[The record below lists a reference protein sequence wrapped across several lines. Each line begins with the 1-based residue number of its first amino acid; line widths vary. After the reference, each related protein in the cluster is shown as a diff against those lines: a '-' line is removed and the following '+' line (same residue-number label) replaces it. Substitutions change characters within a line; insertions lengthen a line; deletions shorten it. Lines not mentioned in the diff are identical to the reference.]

1 MSLSLYNKKRNFSE
15 TPEPAGKEKGAK
27 NTLVFVVQKHDAS
40 SLHYDFRLQM
50 EGVLKSWA
58 VPKGPSLK
66 PADKRLA
73 MLVEDHPFD
82 YRKFEGTIPEGNY
95 GAGTVIVWDEGTY
108 ELLDGEGLS
117 VKEQE
122 AKLLQDLE
130 KGSLKIKLAGK
141 KLNGAFALFQV
152 KRDAT
157 GKQWLLVKKG
167 DEWATDD
174 DITAQDASVLS
185 GKTIAQMAEQ
195 HGITPKHP
203 EGPSKTKGSKK
214 TTAAKAAAPK
224 KAPTKTAQKSSKK
237 TSAKSSADAYGPLA
251 VQANMPRLIKPML
264 ATLVDKPFS
273 SKDWLYEIKWDGY
286 RALAYADSK
295 KVELVSRNQKPFT
308 NKYET
313 VKEALQSVNI
323 QAVLDGE
330 IVAVDE
336 KGLANFQLLQNW
348 QNNGAAVQ
356 FFVFDLLWLNGYDV
370 THLPLLERK
379 RLLKDLVPANH
390 DILKY
395 SDHVVE
401 KGDDFFAVAL
411 DQGLEGIMAKKSDS
425 IYLPDKRTEDWLKV
439 KVVRRQEVII
449 CGFTQPRNTRKY
461 FGALLLGVYSDGE
474 LIYVGHTGS
483 GFNTKSLGAIYN
495 KLQKLVIDKC
505 PFKKCPKGNMPVT
518 WIKPQLVCEIKFTEW
533 TKETIA
539 RHPIFMGLRSDK
551 KAKDVIIEKET
562 AMAKVVKG
570 EKEKTTA
577 KKEASP
583 KKSAAKKEAAAKRAP
598 APKKSAAKKT
608 KGKANISTSNLQLD
622 WKAEKD
628 QTVNIDGQ
636 ELKLTNLNKL
646 YWKKEGISKGDMI
659 NYYLQVAPYMLPY
672 LMDRPHSLNRHPNGV
687 GSPNFY
693 QKNVEGK
700 VPDWVQTHEDFSE
713 STNVAVQYFV
723 CDSEAALIYMANLG
737 CIEINPWHSRTASVA
752 QPDWCL
758 IDLDPDKKN
767 TYDQV
772 VETALVI
779 KQILDAIGAESY
791 PKTSGSTGMH
801 IYIPLGAQYSYDQSK
816 QLAELVV
823 NLAQKELPKLT
834 SVERNPQKRKGKIY
848 LDFLQNKETQT
859 AAAPY
864 SLRPKPGA
872 PVSAPLHWSEVKKGL
887 TAHTYTIHNI
897 FDRLRAEGDLFGP
910 VLGKGINLK
919 KVLQQLETLIA

>member
-1 MSLSLYNKKRNFSE
+1 MSLSLYNKKRNFSQ
-15 TPEPAGKEKGAK
+15 TPEPAGKETKKA
-27 NTLVFVVQKHDAS
+27 NALVFVVQKHDAS

-58 VPKGPSLK
+58 VPKGPSLN

-82 YRKFEGTIPEGNY
+82 YRKFEGSIPEGNY

-108 ELLDGEGLS
+108 ELLDGESLS

-122 AKLLQDLE
+122 KKLLEDL
-130 KGSLKIKLAGK
+130 KRGSLKIKLSGK
-141 KLNGAFALFQV
+141 KLKGAFALFGV
-152 KRDAT
+152 KRDTT

-167 DEWATDD
+167 DEWATDED
-174 DITAQDASVLS
+174 VTVQDASVLS
-185 GKTIAQMAEQ
+185 GKTIAQMAAQ
-195 HGITPKHP
+195 HGVEPNHP
-203 EGPSKTKGSKK
+203 ET
-214 TTAAKAAAPK
+214 
-224 KAPTKTAQKSSKK
+224 SSKK
-237 TSAKSSADAYGPLA
+237 SATKKSAATKATTPTKAAVKKGKESTKKTSFKSGQNKYGPLA
-251 VQANMPRLIKPML
+251 SPADMPGNIKPML
-264 ATLVDKPFS
+264 ATLVDKPFN
-273 SKDWLYEIKWDGY
+273 SKDWLFEIKWDGY
-286 RALAYADSK
+286 RALAYADGEN
-295 KVELVSRNQKPFT
+295 VELVSRNKKLFT
-308 NKYET
+308 DKYES
-313 VKEALQSVNI
+313 VREALQSLGI

-348 QNNGAAVQ
+348 QNNGAALQ
-356 FFVFDLLWLNGYDV
+356 FFVFDVLWLNGYDV
-370 THLPLLERK
+370 TRLPLLERK
-379 RLLKDLVPANH
+379 RLLKDLLPADHN
-390 DILKY
+390 IIKY
-395 SDHVVE
+395 SDHVLE
-401 KGDDFFAVAL
+401 KGTDFFDVAL
-411 DQGLEGIMAKKSDS
+411 EQGLEGIMAKRGDS
-425 IYLPDKRTEDWLKV
+425 IYVPDKRTEDWVKV

-461 FGALLLGVYSDGE
+461 FGALLLGVYKDGE

-495 KLQKLVIDKC
+495 ELQALVIKDC
-505 PFKKCPKGNMPVT
+505 PFAKCPKGNMPVT
-518 WIKPQLVCEIKFTEW
+518 WVAPQLVCEIKFTEW
-533 TKETIA
+533 TKESIA

-551 KAKDVIIEKET
+551 KAKEVIIEKET

-570 EKEKTTA
+570 SSSKAAA
-577 KKEASP
+577 KKSAAP
-583 KKSAAKKEAAAKRAP
+583 KKSAAKKEA
-598 APKKSAAKKT
+598 PKKSTAAKGS
-608 KGKANISTSNLQLD
+608 KGKQSISTSHLQVD
-622 WKAEKD
+622 WQAEKD
-628 QTVNIDGQ
+628 QTVTISGQ
-636 ELKLTNLNKL
+636 ELKLTNGDKL
-646 YWKKEGISKGDMI
+646 YWKKEGITKGDMI
-659 NYYLQVAPYMLPY
+659 NYYLRVAPYMLPY
-672 LMDRPHSLNRHPNGV
+672 LLDRPHSLNRHPNGV
-687 GSPNFY
+687 GSANFY

-700 VPDWVQTHEDFSE
+700 VPDWVQKHEDFSE
-713 STNVAVQYFV
+713 STNVAVQYMV
-723 CDSEAALIYMANLG
+723 CANEASLIYMANLG
-737 CIEINPWHSRTASVA
+737 CIEINPWHARTSSVL

-779 KQILDAIGAESY
+779 KRLLDSIGAESY

-801 IYIPLGAQYSYDQSK
+801 IYIPLGANYSFEESK
-816 QLAELVV
+816 SLAEGVV

-834 SVERNPQKRKGKIY
+834 SVERNPDKRKGKIY

-897 FDRLRAEGDLFGP
+897 FDRLQAEGDLFSP
-910 VLGKGINLK
+910 VLGKGINLQ
-919 KVLQQLETLIA
+919 KVLQQLQTLTG